1 MHTKKIGSFFLPHG
15 VEHRCKN
22 VRFLFWSRFYVF
34 KSFILDVFLFLKN
47 VGKVQNLKFNEFIN
61 NRILYPIIRV

>member
-1 MHTKKIGSFFLPHG
+1 MHIIVAYTFLNICEKIHQFLSSIRLKQMHTKKIGSFFLPHG

-34 KSFILDVFLFLKN
+34 
-47 VGKVQNLKFNEFIN
+47 
-61 NRILYPIIRV
+61 